1 MNKSLLFF
9 NNTYNIFY
17 LLQILP
23 GLQAFC
29 AACAIGIG
37 SIYLLQASWVR
48 FFKNFFRIFFY
59 WIDFFC
65 FQFVAWLS
73 LDQKRIQD
81 QRDGL
86 LPCCLVHKTPQE
98 NEDQTNSST
107 DSKIP
112 WSKKLLKKAAR
123 LIRSKVFKVSWCKI
137 FFWEVS
143 GIFFQSWM
151 NPNNNIADSA
161 LKPDLKMCNFGEF
174 LWLFFALIQHFFF
187 FKKHT
192 AIHYLIALFL
202 QF

>member
-143 GIFFQSWM
+143 GIYISIVNESKQQH
-151 NPNNNIADSA
+151 A
-161 LKPDLKMCNFGEF
+161 LQTVL
-174 LWLFFALIQHFFF
+174 
-187 FKKHT
+187 
-192 AIHYLIALFL
+192 
-202 QF
+202 

>member
-1 MNKSLLFF
+1 MSAWTNRYYFSTIYILFVADSSRIASFLRSLCHRNWFHLPV
-9 NNTYNIFY
+9 TS
-17 LLQILP
+17 IL
-23 GLQAFC
+23 GK
-29 AACAIGIG
+29 I
-37 SIYLLQASWVR
+37 
-48 FFKNFFRIFFY
+48 FKNFFRFFFY

-143 GIFFQSWM
+143 GIYISIVNESKQQH
-151 NPNNNIADSA
+151 A
-161 LKPDLKMCNFGEF
+161 LQTVL
-174 LWLFFALIQHFFF
+174 
-187 FKKHT
+187 
-192 AIHYLIALFL
+192 
-202 QF
+202 